1 MDLIIKDDWWYHYK
15 DGYKSHQYHKATID
29 EDGDWKIDDREI
41 CLIDLEEVAKL
52 LKDDRLD
59 TVQLKDIAWKGK
71 QKFPYQS

>member
-52 LKDDRLD
+52 
-59 TVQLKDIAWKGK
+59 
-71 QKFPYQS
+71 